1 MQDIKDR
8 LKNLKKIIQEH
19 DHAYYLL
26 DDPLISDHEY
36 DSLFQELKK
45 IESENPHLITP
56 NSPTQRVGGRPL
68 DEFKQI
74 THKKPMLSLGNAFG
88 NDELNAFYKRVTET
102 LDITDIEFSAEL
114 KFDGLAISL
123 FYEEGVLKYAATR
136 GDGLVGEDV
145 THNIKTM
152 KVIPLR
158 LRSDNPPKIL
168 ELRGEVLMNKEDF
181 LELNEQQKKQDLKVF
196 ANPRNA
202 AAGSL
207 RQLDPAVTAKRKLQ
221 FFAYGL
227 GEVDTSVHFDYHSQ
241 MIDFIKS
248 LGVPVSKYSEIVQNN
263 IEMEAYFQ
271 KILGQRNAL
280 PFDIDGIVFKVNSI
294 KSQNNLGFV
303 SKAPRWAIAYKF
315 PAEEA
320 ETIVNDITVQV
331 GRTGAITPVARL
343 KPVFVSGVTVTNA
356 TLHNEDEM
364 NRKDIRI
371 GDSVIVRRAGDV
383 VPEVVRV
390 ILEKRPNHAIK
401 FTMPKQCP
409 ICGSDIERI
418 DGEAAQRCTGQYKC
432 NAQIKQGISH
442 FISRKAMNIDG
453 LGEKI
458 VDQLFE
464 QGMLKNI
471 ADIYKL
477 DFAVIENMDRFGKK
491 SVENLKESI
500 EISKKTTLGKFI
512 YALGIRNVGE
522 ATSKELAAHFR
533 SLDNLFNATVEDYL
547 MVNDIGPV
555 VAESLVKYF
564 HNANNQQIINSII
577 ASGISWP
584 TLKEINAINS
594 KLNNQTFVV
603 TGTLNS
609 YSRDEIKDLIEANGG
624 KVSGSVSKK
633 TSYVIVG
640 DNPGSKADKANELG
654 VPIITEI
661 NLMEMLND

>member
-56 NSPTQRVGGRPL
+56 DSPTQRVGGRPL

-241 MIDFIKS
+241 MIDFIES

-371 GDSVIVRRAGDV
+371 GDSVMVRRAGDV

-491 SVENLKESI
+491 SVENMKESI

-624 KVSGSVSKK
+624 KVSGGVSKK

>member
-56 NSPTQRVGGRPL
+56 DSPTQRVGGRPL

-241 MIDFIKS
+241 MIDFIES

-371 GDSVIVRRAGDV
+371 GDSVMVRRAGDV

-491 SVENLKESI
+491 SVENMKESI

-609 YSRDEIKDLIEANGG
+609 FSRDEIKDLIEANGG

-640 DNPGSKADKANELG
+640 DNPGSKADKASELG

>member
-8 LKNLKKIIQEH
+8 LKNLKKTIQEH

-56 NSPTQRVGGRPL
+56 DSPTQRVGGRPL

-241 MIDFIKS
+241 MIDFIES

-371 GDSVIVRRAGDV
+371 GDSVMVRRAGDV

-390 ILEKRPNHAIK
+390 IFEKRPNHAIK

-564 HNANNQQIINSII
+564 HNANNQQIINCII

-584 TLKEINAINS
+584 ILKEINTINS

-609 YSRDEIKDLIEANGG
+609 FSRDEIKDLIEANGG

>member
-8 LKNLKKIIQEH
+8 LESLKKIIQEH

-36 DSLFQELKK
+36 DSLFKELKK
-45 IESENPHLITP
+45 IESENPHLITLD
-56 NSPTQRVGGRPL
+56 SPTQRVGGRPL

-74 THKKPMLSLGNAFG
+74 AHKKPMLSLGNAFG

-102 LDITDIEFSAEL
+102 LDITDIQFSAEL

-123 FYEEGVLKYAATR
+123 FYENGFLKYAATR

-158 LRSDNPPKIL
+158 LRSNSPPKIL
-168 ELRGEVLMNKEDF
+168 ELRGEVLMNKDDF
-181 LELNEQQKKQDLKVF
+181 LKLNEHQQEQNLKVF

-227 GEVDTSVHFDYHSQ
+227 GEVDTSINFNYHSQ
-241 MIDFIKS
+241 MIDFIKD
-248 LGVPVSKYSEIVQNN
+248 LGIPVSKYSEIVQNN
-263 IEMEAYFQ
+263 KDMEAYFQ

-371 GDSVIVRRAGDV
+371 GDSVMVRRAGDV

-390 ILEKRPNHAIK
+390 ILEKRPNDAIK
-401 FTMPKQCP
+401 FSMPKQCP

-432 NAQIKQGISH
+432 NAQVKQGISH

-477 DFAVIENMDRFGKK
+477 DFNIIENMDRFGKK

-500 EISKKTTLGKFI
+500 EKSKKTTLGKFI

-522 ATSKELAAHFR
+522 ATSKELAANFR

-547 MVNDIGPV
+547 MVNDIGPI
-555 VAESLVKYF
+555 VAESLVQYF
-564 HNANNQQIINSII
+564 HNENNQKIIKSII
-577 ASGISWP
+577 ASGITWP
-584 TLKEINAINS
+584 ALKKINAINS

-609 YSRDEIKDLIEANGG
+609 LSRDEIKDLIEANGG

-640 DNPGSKADKANELG
+640 DNPGSKADKPSELG
-654 VPIITEI
+654 IPIITEI

>member
-8 LKNLKKIIQEH
+8 LKNLKKTIQEH

-26 DDPLISDHEY
+26 DDPIISDHEY

-56 NSPTQRVGGRPL
+56 DSPTQRVGGRPL

-158 LRSDNPPKIL
+158 LKSDNPPKIL

-241 MIDFIKS
+241 MIDFIES

-418 DGEAAQRCTGQYKC
+418 DSEAAQRCTGQYKC

-512 YALGIRNVGE
+512 YALGIRNVCE

-609 YSRDEIKDLIEANGG
+609 FSRDEIKDLIEANGG

>member
-56 NSPTQRVGGRPL
+56 DSPTQRVGGRPL

-609 YSRDEIKDLIEANGG
+609 FSRDEIKDLIEANGG

>member
-56 NSPTQRVGGRPL
+56 DSPTQRVGGRPL

-241 MIDFIKS
+241 MIDFIES

-371 GDSVIVRRAGDV
+371 GDSVMVRRAGDV

-491 SVENLKESI
+491 SVENMKESI

-609 YSRDEIKDLIEANGG
+609 FSRDEIKDLIEANGG

>member
-8 LKNLKKIIQEH
+8 LESLKKIIQEH

-36 DSLFQELKK
+36 DSLFKELKK
-45 IESENPHLITP
+45 IESENPHLITLD
-56 NSPTQRVGGRPL
+56 SPTQRVGGRPL

-74 THKKPMLSLGNAFG
+74 AHKKPMLSLGNAFG

-102 LDITDIEFSAEL
+102 LDITDIQFSAEL

-123 FYEEGVLKYAATR
+123 FYENGFLKYAATR

-158 LRSDNPPKIL
+158 LRSNSPPKIL
-168 ELRGEVLMNKEDF
+168 ELRGEVLMNKDDF
-181 LELNEQQKKQDLKVF
+181 LKLNEHQQEQNLKVF

-227 GEVDTSVHFDYHSQ
+227 GEVDTSINFNYHSQ
-241 MIDFIKS
+241 MIDFIKD
-248 LGVPVSKYSEIVQNN
+248 LGIPVSKYSEIVQNN
-263 IEMEAYFQ
+263 KDMEAYFQ

-371 GDSVIVRRAGDV
+371 GDSVMVRRAGDV

-390 ILEKRPNHAIK
+390 ILEKRPNDAIK
-401 FTMPKQCP
+401 FSMPKQCP

-477 DFAVIENMDRFGKK
+477 DFNIIENMDRFGKK

-500 EISKKTTLGKFI
+500 EKSKKTTLGKFI

-522 ATSKELAAHFR
+522 ATSKELAVNFR

-547 MVNDIGPV
+547 MVNDIGPI
-555 VAESLVKYF
+555 VAESLVQYF
-564 HNANNQQIINSII
+564 HNENNQKIIKSII
-577 ASGISWP
+577 ASGITWP
-584 TLKEINAINS
+584 ALKKINAINS

-609 YSRDEIKDLIEANGG
+609 LSRDEIKDLVEANGG

-633 TSYVIVG
+633 TSYVVVG
-640 DNPGSKADKANELG
+640 DNPGSKADKASELG
-654 VPIITEI
+654 IPIITEI

>member
-56 NSPTQRVGGRPL
+56 DSPTQRVGGRPL

-241 MIDFIKS
+241 MIDFIES

-609 YSRDEIKDLIEANGG
+609 FSRDEIKDLIEANGG

>member
-8 LKNLKKIIQEH
+8 LESLKKIIQEH

-36 DSLFQELKK
+36 DSLFKELKK
-45 IESENPHLITP
+45 IESENPHLITLD
-56 NSPTQRVGGRPL
+56 SPTQRVGGRPL

-74 THKKPMLSLGNAFG
+74 AHKKPMLSLGNAFG

-102 LDITDIEFSAEL
+102 LDITDIQFSAEL

-123 FYEEGVLKYAATR
+123 FYENGFLKYAATR

-158 LRSDNPPKIL
+158 LRSNSPPKIL
-168 ELRGEVLMNKEDF
+168 ELRGEVLMNKDDF
-181 LELNEQQKKQDLKVF
+181 LKLNEHQQEQNLKVF

-227 GEVDTSVHFDYHSQ
+227 GEVDTSINFNYHSQ
-241 MIDFIKS
+241 MIDFIKD
-248 LGVPVSKYSEIVQNN
+248 LGIPVSKYSEIVQNN
-263 IEMEAYFQ
+263 KDMEAYFQ

-371 GDSVIVRRAGDV
+371 GDSVMVRRAGDV

-390 ILEKRPNHAIK
+390 ILEKRPNDAIK
-401 FTMPKQCP
+401 FSMPKQCP

-432 NAQIKQGISH
+432 NAQVKQGISH

-609 YSRDEIKDLIEANGG
+609 FSRDEIKDLIEANGG

-640 DNPGSKADKANELG
+640 DNPGSKADKAIELG

>member
-56 NSPTQRVGGRPL
+56 DSPTQRVGGRPL

-181 LELNEQQKKQDLKVF
+181 FELNEQQKKQDLKVF

-241 MIDFIKS
+241 MIDFIES

-371 GDSVIVRRAGDV
+371 GDSVMVRRAGDV

-609 YSRDEIKDLIEANGG
+609 FSRDEIKDLIEANGG

>member
-1 MQDIKDR
+1 
-8 LKNLKKIIQEH
+8 
-19 DHAYYLL
+19 
-26 DDPLISDHEY
+26 
-36 DSLFQELKK
+36 
-45 IESENPHLITP
+45 
-56 NSPTQRVGGRPL
+56 
-68 DEFKQI
+68 
-74 THKKPMLSLGNAFG
+74 
-88 NDELNAFYKRVTET
+88 
-102 LDITDIEFSAEL
+102 
-114 KFDGLAISL
+114 
-123 FYEEGVLKYAATR
+123 
-136 GDGLVGEDV
+136 
-145 THNIKTM
+145 
-152 KVIPLR
+152 
-158 LRSDNPPKIL
+158 
-168 ELRGEVLMNKEDF
+168 MNKDDF
-181 LELNEQQKKQDLKVF
+181 LKLNEHQQEQNLKVF

-227 GEVDTSVHFDYHSQ
+227 GEVDTSINFNYHSQ
-241 MIDFIKS
+241 MIDFIKD
-248 LGVPVSKYSEIVQNN
+248 LGIPVSKYSEIVQNN
-263 IEMEAYFQ
+263 KDMEAYFQ

-371 GDSVIVRRAGDV
+371 GDSVMVRRAGDV

-390 ILEKRPNHAIK
+390 ILEKRPNDAIK
-401 FTMPKQCP
+401 FSMPKQCP

-477 DFAVIENMDRFGKK
+477 DFNIIENMDRFGKK

-500 EISKKTTLGKFI
+500 EKSKKTTLGKFI

-522 ATSKELAAHFR
+522 ATSKELAVNFR

-547 MVNDIGPV
+547 MVNDIGPI
-555 VAESLVKYF
+555 VAESLVQYF
-564 HNANNQQIINSII
+564 HNEINQKIIKSII
-577 ASGISWP
+577 ASGITWP
-584 TLKEINAINS
+584 ALKKINAINS

-609 YSRDEIKDLIEANGG
+609 LSRDEIKDLVEANGG

-633 TSYVIVG
+633 TSYVVVG
-640 DNPGSKADKANELG
+640 DNPGSKADKASELG
-654 VPIITEI
+654 IPIITEI

>member
-8 LKNLKKIIQEH
+8 LKNLKKTIQEH

-56 NSPTQRVGGRPL
+56 DSPTQRVGGRPL

-241 MIDFIKS
+241 MIDFIES

-371 GDSVIVRRAGDV
+371 GDSVMVRRAGDV

-432 NAQIKQGISH
+432 NAQMKQGISH

-577 ASGISWP
+577 ASGITWP

-609 YSRDEIKDLIEANGG
+609 FSRDEIKDLIEANGG

>member
-8 LKNLKKIIQEH
+8 LESLKKIIQEH

-36 DSLFQELKK
+36 DSLFKELKK
-45 IESENPHLITP
+45 IESENPHLITLD
-56 NSPTQRVGGRPL
+56 SPTQRVGGRPL

-74 THKKPMLSLGNAFG
+74 AHKKPMLSLGNAFG

-102 LDITDIEFSAEL
+102 LDITDIQFSAEL

-123 FYEEGVLKYAATR
+123 FYENGFLKYAATR

-158 LRSDNPPKIL
+158 LRSNSPPKIL
-168 ELRGEVLMNKEDF
+168 ELRGEVLMNKDDF
-181 LELNEQQKKQDLKVF
+181 LKLNEHQQEQNLKVF

-227 GEVDTSVHFDYHSQ
+227 GEVDTSINFNYHSQ
-241 MIDFIKS
+241 MIDFIKD
-248 LGVPVSKYSEIVQNN
+248 LGIPVSKYSEIVQNN
-263 IEMEAYFQ
+263 KDMEAYFQ

-371 GDSVIVRRAGDV
+371 GDSVMVRRAGDV

-390 ILEKRPNHAIK
+390 ILEKRPNDAIK
-401 FTMPKQCP
+401 FSMPKQCP

-477 DFAVIENMDRFGKK
+477 DFNIIENMDRFGKK

-500 EISKKTTLGKFI
+500 EKSKKTTLGKFI

-522 ATSKELAAHFR
+522 ATSKELAVNFR

-547 MVNDIGPV
+547 MVNDIGPI
-555 VAESLVKYF
+555 VAESLVQYF
-564 HNANNQQIINSII
+564 HNEINQKIIKSII
-577 ASGISWP
+577 ASGITWP
-584 TLKEINAINS
+584 ALKKINPINS

-609 YSRDEIKDLIEANGG
+609 FSRDEIKDLVEANGG

-633 TSYVIVG
+633 TSYVVVG
-640 DNPGSKADKANELG
+640 DNPGSKADKASELG
-654 VPIITEI
+654 IPIITEI

>member
-1 MQDIKDR
+1 
-8 LKNLKKIIQEH
+8 
-19 DHAYYLL
+19 
-26 DDPLISDHEY
+26 
-36 DSLFQELKK
+36 
-45 IESENPHLITP
+45 
-56 NSPTQRVGGRPL
+56 
-68 DEFKQI
+68 
-74 THKKPMLSLGNAFG
+74 MLSLGNAFG

-241 MIDFIKS
+241 MIDFIES

-371 GDSVIVRRAGDV
+371 GDSVMVRRAGDV

-609 YSRDEIKDLIEANGG
+609 FSRDEIKDLIEANGG

>member
-8 LKNLKKIIQEH
+8 LKNLKKTIQEH

-56 NSPTQRVGGRPL
+56 DSPTQRVGGRPL

-371 GDSVIVRRAGDV
+371 GDSVMVRRAGDV

-418 DGEAAQRCTGQYKC
+418 DGEAAQRCTGQYRC

-609 YSRDEIKDLIEANGG
+609 FSRDEIKDLIEANGG

>member
-1 MQDIKDR
+1 M
-8 LKNLKKIIQEH
+8 
-19 DHAYYLL
+19 
-26 DDPLISDHEY
+26 
-36 DSLFQELKK
+36 
-45 IESENPHLITP
+45 
-56 NSPTQRVGGRPL
+56 GGRPL

-74 THKKPMLSLGNAFG
+74 AHKKPMLSLGNAFG

-102 LDITDIEFSAEL
+102 LDITDIQFSAEL

-123 FYEEGVLKYAATR
+123 FYENGFLKYAATR

-158 LRSDNPPKIL
+158 LRSNSPPKIL
-168 ELRGEVLMNKEDF
+168 ELRGEVLMNKDDF
-181 LELNEQQKKQDLKVF
+181 LKLNEHQQEQNLKVF

-227 GEVDTSVHFDYHSQ
+227 GEVDTSINFNYHSQ
-241 MIDFIKS
+241 MIDFIKD
-248 LGVPVSKYSEIVQNN
+248 LGIPVSKYSEIVQNN
-263 IEMEAYFQ
+263 KDMEAYFQ

-371 GDSVIVRRAGDV
+371 GDSVMVRRAGDV

-390 ILEKRPNHAIK
+390 ILEKRPNDAIK
-401 FTMPKQCP
+401 FSMPKQCP

-477 DFAVIENMDRFGKK
+477 DFNIIENMDRFGKK

-500 EISKKTTLGKFI
+500 EKSKKTTLGKFI

-522 ATSKELAAHFR
+522 ATSKELAVNFR

-547 MVNDIGPV
+547 MVNDIGPI
-555 VAESLVKYF
+555 VAESLVQYF
-564 HNANNQQIINSII
+564 HNEINQKIIKSII
-577 ASGISWP
+577 ASGITWP
-584 TLKEINAINS
+584 ALKKINAINS

-609 YSRDEIKDLIEANGG
+609 LSRDEIKDLVEANGG

-633 TSYVIVG
+633 TSYVVVG
-640 DNPGSKADKANELG
+640 DNPGSKADKASELG
-654 VPIITEI
+654 IPIITEI

>member
-26 DDPLISDHEY
+26 DDPIISDHEY

-56 NSPTQRVGGRPL
+56 DSPTQRVGGRPL

-241 MIDFIKS
+241 MIDFIES

-609 YSRDEIKDLIEANGG
+609 FSRDEIKDLIEANGG

>member
-56 NSPTQRVGGRPL
+56 DSPTQRVGGRPL

-181 LELNEQQKKQDLKVF
+181 LELNEQQKKQNLKVF

-491 SVENLKESI
+491 SVENMKESI

-609 YSRDEIKDLIEANGG
+609 FSRDEIKDLIEANGG

-654 VPIITEI
+654 IPIITEI

>member
-8 LKNLKKIIQEH
+8 LESLKKIIQEH

-36 DSLFQELKK
+36 DSLFKELKK
-45 IESENPHLITP
+45 IESENPHLITLD
-56 NSPTQRVGGRPL
+56 SPTQRVGGRPL

-74 THKKPMLSLGNAFG
+74 AHKKPMLSLGNAFG
-88 NDELNAFYKRVTET
+88 NDELNAFYKRVIET
-102 LDITDIEFSAEL
+102 LDITDIQFSAEL

-123 FYEEGVLKYAATR
+123 FYENGFLKYAATR

-158 LRSDNPPKIL
+158 LRSNNPPKIL
-168 ELRGEVLMNKEDF
+168 ELRGEVLMNKDDF
-181 LELNEQQKKQDLKVF
+181 LKLNEHKQEQNLKVF

-227 GEVDTSVHFDYHSQ
+227 GEVDTSINFNYHSQ
-241 MIDFIKS
+241 MIDFIKD
-248 LGVPVSKYSEIVQNN
+248 LGIPVSKYSEIVQNN
-263 IEMEAYFQ
+263 KDMEAYFQ
-271 KILGQRNAL
+271 KILGQRNTL

-371 GDSVIVRRAGDV
+371 GDSVMVRRAGDV

-390 ILEKRPNHAIK
+390 ILEKRPNDAIK
-401 FTMPKQCP
+401 FSMPKQCP

-477 DFAVIENMDRFGKK
+477 DFNIIENMDRFGKK

-500 EISKKTTLGKFI
+500 EKSKKTTLGKFI

-522 ATSKELAAHFR
+522 ATSKELAVNFR

-547 MVNDIGPV
+547 MVNDIGPI
-555 VAESLVKYF
+555 VAESLVQYF
-564 HNANNQQIINSII
+564 HNEINQKIIKSII
-577 ASGISWP
+577 ASGITWP
-584 TLKEINAINS
+584 ALKEINAINS

-609 YSRDEIKDLIEANGG
+609 LSRDEIKDLVEANGG

-633 TSYVIVG
+633 TSYVVVG
-640 DNPGSKADKANELG
+640 DNPGSKADKASELG
-654 VPIITEI
+654 IPIITEI

>member
-1 MQDIKDR
+1 
-8 LKNLKKIIQEH
+8 
-19 DHAYYLL
+19 
-26 DDPLISDHEY
+26 
-36 DSLFQELKK
+36 
-45 IESENPHLITP
+45 
-56 NSPTQRVGGRPL
+56 
-68 DEFKQI
+68 
-74 THKKPMLSLGNAFG
+74 
-88 NDELNAFYKRVTET
+88 
-102 LDITDIEFSAEL
+102 
-114 KFDGLAISL
+114 
-123 FYEEGVLKYAATR
+123 
-136 GDGLVGEDV
+136 
-145 THNIKTM
+145 
-152 KVIPLR
+152 
-158 LRSDNPPKIL
+158 
-168 ELRGEVLMNKEDF
+168 
-181 LELNEQQKKQDLKVF
+181 
-196 ANPRNA
+196 
-202 AAGSL
+202 
-207 RQLDPAVTAKRKLQ
+207 
-221 FFAYGL
+221 
-227 GEVDTSVHFDYHSQ
+227 
-241 MIDFIKS
+241 
-248 LGVPVSKYSEIVQNN
+248 
-263 IEMEAYFQ
+263 
-271 KILGQRNAL
+271 
-280 PFDIDGIVFKVNSI
+280 
-294 KSQNNLGFV
+294 
-303 SKAPRWAIAYKF
+303 
-315 PAEEA
+315 
-320 ETIVNDITVQV
+320 
-331 GRTGAITPVARL
+331 
-343 KPVFVSGVTVTNA
+343 
-356 TLHNEDEM
+356 
-364 NRKDIRI
+364 
-371 GDSVIVRRAGDV
+371 
-383 VPEVVRV
+383 
-390 ILEKRPNHAIK
+390 
-401 FTMPKQCP
+401 MPKQCP

-609 YSRDEIKDLIEANGG
+609 FSRDEIKDLIEANGG

>member
-56 NSPTQRVGGRPL
+56 DSPTQRVGGRPL

-181 LELNEQQKKQDLKVF
+181 LELNEQQKKQNLKVF

-241 MIDFIKS
+241 MIDFIES

-371 GDSVIVRRAGDV
+371 GDSVMVRRAGDV

-564 HNANNQQIINSII
+564 HNESNQQIINSII

-609 YSRDEIKDLIEANGG
+609 FSRDEIKDLIEANGG

>member
-56 NSPTQRVGGRPL
+56 DSPTQRVGGRPL

-241 MIDFIKS
+241 MIDFIES

-371 GDSVIVRRAGDV
+371 GDSVMVRRAGDV

-584 TLKEINAINS
+584 TLKEINAINT

-609 YSRDEIKDLIEANGG
+609 FSRDEIKDLIEANGG

-640 DNPGSKADKANELG
+640 DNPGSKADKASELG

>member
-8 LKNLKKIIQEH
+8 LKNLKKTIQEH

-56 NSPTQRVGGRPL
+56 DSPTQRVGGRPL

-158 LRSDNPPKIL
+158 LKSDNPPKIL

-241 MIDFIKS
+241 MIDFIES

-371 GDSVIVRRAGDV
+371 GDSVMVRRAGDV

-609 YSRDEIKDLIEANGG
+609 FSRDEIKDLIEANGG

>member
-56 NSPTQRVGGRPL
+56 DSPTQRVGGRPL

-241 MIDFIKS
+241 MIDFIES

-371 GDSVIVRRAGDV
+371 GDSVMVRRAGDV

-609 YSRDEIKDLIEANGG
+609 YSRDEIKELIEANGG

>member
-56 NSPTQRVGGRPL
+56 DSPTQRVGGRPL

-158 LRSDNPPKIL
+158 LRSGNPPKIL

-241 MIDFIKS
+241 MIDFIES

-371 GDSVIVRRAGDV
+371 GDSVMVRRAGDV

-577 ASGISWP
+577 ASGITWP

-609 YSRDEIKDLIEANGG
+609 FSRDEIKDLIEANGG

-640 DNPGSKADKANELG
+640 DNPGSKADKASELG

>member
-8 LKNLKKIIQEH
+8 LESLKKIIQEH

-36 DSLFQELKK
+36 DSLFKELKK
-45 IESENPHLITP
+45 IESENPHLITLD
-56 NSPTQRVGGRPL
+56 SPTQRVGGRPL

-74 THKKPMLSLGNAFG
+74 AHKKPMLSLGNAFG

-102 LDITDIEFSAEL
+102 LDITDIQFSAEL

-123 FYEEGVLKYAATR
+123 FYENGFLKYAATR

-158 LRSDNPPKIL
+158 LRSNSPPKIL
-168 ELRGEVLMNKEDF
+168 ELRGEVLMNKDDF
-181 LELNEQQKKQDLKVF
+181 LKLNEHQQEQNLKVF

-227 GEVDTSVHFDYHSQ
+227 GEVDTSINFNYHSQ
-241 MIDFIKS
+241 IIDFIKD
-248 LGVPVSKYSEIVQNN
+248 LGIPVSKYSEIVQNN
-263 IEMEAYFQ
+263 KDMEAYFQ

-371 GDSVIVRRAGDV
+371 GDSVMVRRAGDV

-390 ILEKRPNHAIK
+390 ILEKRPNDAIK
-401 FTMPKQCP
+401 FSMPKQCP

-477 DFAVIENMDRFGKK
+477 DFNIIENMDRFGKK

-500 EISKKTTLGKFI
+500 EKSKKTTLGKFI

-522 ATSKELAAHFR
+522 ATSKELAVNFR

-547 MVNDIGPV
+547 MVNDIGPI
-555 VAESLVKYF
+555 VAEFLVQYF
-564 HNANNQQIINSII
+564 HNENNQKIIKSII
-577 ASGISWP
+577 ASGITWP
-584 TLKEINAINS
+584 ALKKINAINS

-609 YSRDEIKDLIEANGG
+609 LSRDEIKDL
-624 KVSGSVSKK
+624 V
-633 TSYVIVG
+633 
-640 DNPGSKADKANELG
+640 
-654 VPIITEI
+654 
-661 NLMEMLND
+661 

>member
-56 NSPTQRVGGRPL
+56 DSPTQRVGGRPL

-241 MIDFIKS
+241 MIDFIES

-418 DGEAAQRCTGQYKC
+418 DGEAAQRCTGQYRC

-609 YSRDEIKDLIEANGG
+609 FSRDEIKDLIEANGG

>member
-56 NSPTQRVGGRPL
+56 DSPTQRVGGKPL

-102 LDITDIEFSAEL
+102 LDVTDIEFSAEL

-123 FYEEGVLKYAATR
+123 FYEEGFLKYAATR

-158 LRSDNPPKIL
+158 LSSDNPPKIL
-168 ELRGEVLMNKEDF
+168 ELRGEVLMNKDDF
-181 LELNEQQKKQDLKVF
+181 LELNEQQKKQNLKVF

-207 RQLDPAVTAKRKLQ
+207 RQLDPTVTAKRKLQ

-227 GEVDTSVHFDYHSQ
+227 GEVDKSIHFDYHSQ
-241 MIDFIKS
+241 MIDFIKD

-263 IEMEAYFQ
+263 TEMEAYFQ

-371 GDSVIVRRAGDV
+371 GDSVMVRRAGDV

-390 ILEKRPNHAIK
+390 ILEKRPNNAIK
-401 FTMPKQCP
+401 FLMPKQCP

-500 EISKKTTLGKFI
+500 EKSKKTTLGKFI

-533 SLDNLFNATVEDYL
+533 SLENLFNATVEDYL

-564 HNANNQQIINSII
+564 HDENNQLIINSII
-577 ASGISWP
+577 ESGISWP
-584 TLKEINAINS
+584 ALKEINAINS

-609 YSRDEIKDLIEANGG
+609 FSRDEIKDLIEANGG

>member
-8 LKNLKKIIQEH
+8 LKNLKKTIQEH

-56 NSPTQRVGGRPL
+56 DSPTQRVGGGPL

-74 THKKPMLSLGNAFG
+74 AHKKPMLSLGNAFG

-241 MIDFIKS
+241 MIDFIES

-371 GDSVIVRRAGDV
+371 GDSVMVRRAGDV

-477 DFAVIENMDRFGKK
+477 DFTVIENMDRFGKK

-609 YSRDEIKDLIEANGG
+609 FSRDEIKDLIEANGG

>member
-56 NSPTQRVGGRPL
+56 DSPTQRVGGRPL

-181 LELNEQQKKQDLKVF
+181 LELNEQQKKQNLKVF

-241 MIDFIKS
+241 MIDFIES

-609 YSRDEIKDLIEANGG
+609 FSRDEIKDLIEANGG

>member
-56 NSPTQRVGGRPL
+56 DSPTQRVGGRPL

-181 LELNEQQKKQDLKVF
+181 LELNEQQKKQNLKVF

-371 GDSVIVRRAGDV
+371 GDSVMVRRAGDV

-609 YSRDEIKDLIEANGG
+609 FSRDEIKDLIEANGG